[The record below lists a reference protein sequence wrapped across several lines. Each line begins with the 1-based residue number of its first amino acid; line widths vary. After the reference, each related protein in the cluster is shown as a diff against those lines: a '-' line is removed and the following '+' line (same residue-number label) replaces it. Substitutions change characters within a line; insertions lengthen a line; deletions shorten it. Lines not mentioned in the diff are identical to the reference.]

1 MKHTDFS
8 FVFIFFLV
16 FALISGCG
24 TEYQPSEE
32 DKEDQEPQ
40 EETNLPTTDAVAADA
55 NLDAVTWNLLGYG
68 TGFTGPSDT
77 LQQTKN
83 IISVIDSLDADLYA
97 FQEVAGQRD
106 LDKIVDQMKE
116 FKGFVTDFVPRSQKM
131 AVAYNTNTID
141 SLEAGSIKNVANIS
155 NNDWSYY
162 WASGRIPLYFRFNY
176 TFGNTT
182 KEFYAV
188 VIHGKASAEYEA
200 YQRRKKAAE
209 GLYTYLQNN
218 KPDANIILLG
228 DYNDDVD
235 KSIYSS
241 EDQNGNE
248 VYQQTPY
255 YNFVNDTQNFEV
267 ITKKFSDTDESAS
280 VNYSDIVDHITMSDE
295 LSNLYVDNS
304 TDIYKEPQSFI
315 TNYGTTTS
323 DHLPVSAAFDITAS
337 N

>member
-1 MKHTDFS
+1 MKHTNFS
-8 FVFIFFLV
+8 FVFILFFA
-16 FALISGCG
+16 FTLISGCG

-32 DKEDQEPQ
+32 NEEDQKPK
-40 EETNLPTTDAVAADA
+40 EESNLPTTDAVAPDA

-83 IISVIDSLDADLYA
+83 IIHVIDSLDADLYA

-106 LDKIVDQMKE
+106 LNKVVNQMEK
-116 FKGFVTDFVPRSQKM
+116 FKGFVADFVPQSQKM
-131 AVAYNTNTID
+131 AIAYNTNTID
-141 SLEAGSIKNVANIS
+141 SLQAGSIKNVANIS

-162 WASGRIPLYFRFNY
+162 WAGGRIPLYFRFNY
-176 TFGNTT
+176 TFQGTT

-188 VIHGKASAEYEA
+188 VIHGKAHTGDKTEA
-200 YQRRKKAAE
+200 YKRRKEAAN

-218 KPDANIILLG
+218 EPDANIIMLG

-235 KSIYSS
+235 QSIYSDS
-241 EDQNGNE
+241 QGDHPK
-248 VYQQTPY
+248 TPY

-267 ITKKFSDTDESAS
+267 ITKKFSDAGESAS

-295 LSNLYVDNS
+295 LFNFYVDNS
-304 TDIYKEPQSFI
+304 TNIYEEPQSFI
-315 TNYGTTTS
+315 TNYGITTS